1 MQAENSLDQ
10 MDWIEKITSVIASL
24 LSSQPPEKVNKKIFL
39 FINFIAEICVSIVI
53 VMDIPIICRVCV
65 LHLWEAILMALPAR
79 VILIVIRIHLRKS
92 TVIIIYVNLEVC
104 NSTSTV

>member
-1 MQAENSLDQ
+1 
-10 MDWIEKITSVIASL
+10 
-24 LSSQPPEKVNKKIFL
+24 
-39 FINFIAEICVSIVI
+39 
-53 VMDIPIICRVCV
+53 MDIPIICSVCV